1 MTYTFIIDGF
11 RVGHIQADV
20 LPVGIMRDSANEYA
34 RTQGI
39 TWGRVSMRP
48 VALKKLFSK

>member
-1 MTYTFIIDGF
+1 MKYSYVVDGF

-48 VALKKLFSK
+48 VALKQLFLK